1 MKGNPRTLAIVV
13 AVLILIV
20 GGAYVAKHH
29 PTYQSTATFAL
40 APAPGTPAVLATN
53 ELSNFANSA
62 TSGTFVDLISSADTA
77 AAAGLTGSGVSITV
91 RADPTARALY
101 VTAQGPQDVV
111 QPALTR
117 LVRASIARQGL
128 VNDVFRLQ
136 LIDSPTAAAVTG
148 PSRAVLALAV
158 IALALLGGLFVFVLL
173 RRYPPGAARA
183 TGTAVVLG
191 GATGG
196 TLRDDSY
203 RVLGGDQEVTFHLEA
218 FRFFRASVTTTLMQV
233 MGYWRGVSDEQE
245 LAEPVLLVHDGHVAH
260 TIASVA
266 TPGERPPQAG
276 PDAPLW
282 RASFAV
288 PVEIFN
294 RYQRLALRSGDIV
307 VGLPQPSEHLTLKP
321 ADPDEL
327 EELRRGIR
335 RPTPQDGGGAA
346 PGQLGPVERAG
357 GSDPA
362 SSRG

>member
-1 MKGNPRTLAIVV
+1 MRGNPRTSAIVV
-13 AVLILIV
+13 SVLILIV

-29 PTYQSTATFAL
+29 PTYESTATFAL

-111 QPALTR
+111 QPALNR
-117 LVRASIARQGL
+117 VIRASIAREGL
-128 VNDVFRLQ
+128 INDVFRLQ
-136 LIDSPTAAAVTG
+136 VIESPSAATVSG

-173 RRYPPGAARA
+173 RRYPPASTRA
-183 TGTAVVLG
+183 TGSAVVLG
-191 GATGG
+191 GGLG
-196 TLRDDSY
+196 STLDQDAY
-203 RVLGGDQEVTFHLEA
+203 RVLGEPEVTFHLEA

-233 MGYWRGVSDEQE
+233 MGYWRGVSTEQE
-245 LAEPVLLVHDGHVAH
+245 LPEPVLLVHDGHVAH
-260 TIASVA
+260 TIASVV
-266 TPGERPPQAG
+266 TPGERPPQVG

-335 RPTPQDGGGAA
+335 RPPPHDGGGAS

-357 GSDPA
+357 GPDPA